1 MRVSANVHKC
11 ECESEKEKARVSDIV
26 GESIWMKLSESLSPG
41 VVYFEVSALC
51 DQRRFAP
58 SLWIT
63 TLMLQALDD
72 SLTSISDKAVLR

>member
-11 ECESEKEKARVSDIV
+11 ECESEKDKARVSDIV

-41 VVYFEVSALC
+41 FVYFELSALC

-58 SLWIT
+58 FIVDYCINASCVRRF
-63 TLMLQALDD
+63 LDQH
-72 SLTSISDKAVLR
+72 IR

>member
-41 VVYFEVSALC
+41 FVYFELSALC
-51 DQRRFAP
+51 DQ
-58 SLWIT
+58 
-63 TLMLQALDD
+63 
-72 SLTSISDKAVLR
+72 